1 MSVRRRLISTL
12 CLLSLGITPAA
23 GQQKN
28 PFADWDEIQ
37 RRTELPGS
45 QSSSPRTSSPRAGA
59 KNGSVEYFSPKS
71 SVPAAAPATSAA
83 KAPAGSTTI
92 SGSTAP
98 AAAAESTV
106 VREKMKPKS
115 VQTAAGSNATIPP
128 KSAWPASFEVKGGTS
143 TPAAATAGNLQ
154 KPSAIADRAAA
165 AIDPTRVEQPA
176 ADTPVNSGIQRA
188 SIADAG
194 EAAETNP
201 VRTVSGTS
209 ESADSNPFEAL
220 LSEPGVPSDSEPG
233 ADSEPRA
240 QFPTERVIEEYD
252 LEVPVRKASTR
263 AATPAARS
271 TESFASMAELTGSE
285 TTGPQQPGVSIQWV
299 RQGDLNVGQASQLE
313 LVVENTSPS
322 TVRGVMVEAVLPANL
337 EVAGLSP
344 EPMATSET
352 PAWTFG
358 EMKPGEKRSIMLQVT
373 PLSRDELRLNA
384 FVRMTGHTA
393 ASFAVQEPKI
403 EIELSGPETVEVG
416 QQVNYTVLASNPG
429 TGLARNVLIQA
440 AIPEGLEHRRGS
452 LLTID
457 IGTLNPGESR
467 QAQLNLTAVKGG
479 SHDLAVRV
487 LAEGGLTDEH
497 LAKVTIAEPQL
508 SIEIAGPDNQI
519 SGRTEDYALTV
530 TNDSGVPSANVRAK
544 YRVPEGFEFV
554 SATHG
559 GKYAADSRSVEWFLG
574 TLSPGQETDVRV
586 SLKAVATGA
595 LVHQAGVISEHGRVA
610 MAEHSMSV
618 EGVASLA
625 MEVSADRSE
634 LRVGDEVVY
643 EVDIRNNG
651 SRAANS
657 VGISCELPAG
667 LELVKAAG
675 PSEYIAENGVMVFKS
690 LPSLD
695 PGKSAIIAIKA
706 RCLRDGNH
714 KLRVRVA
721 SESIPEPLIGEEGV
735 TASR

>member
-71 SVPAAAPATSAA
+71 SVTAAAPATSAA

-115 VQTAAGSNATIPP
+115 VQTAAGSNAKIPP

-143 TPAAATAGNLQ
+143 TPAAA
-154 KPSAIADRAAA
+154 AAA
-165 AIDPTRVEQPA
+165 TAV
-176 ADTPVNSGIQRA
+176 PVNSGIQRA
-188 SIADAG
+188 SIADAD

-201 VRTVSGTS
+201 VRTVSGIS

-263 AATPAARS
+263 AATPAARA
-271 TESFASMAELTGSE
+271 TESFASMTELTGSE

-299 RQGDLNVGQASQLE
+299 RHGDLNVGQKSQLE

-358 EMKPGEKRSIMLQVT
+358 EMKSGEKRSIMLQVT
-373 PLSRDELRLNA
+373 PASRDELRLNA
-384 FVRMTGHTA
+384 FVRLTGHTA